1 MMLDFI
7 MTWERVWKL
16 DAENLRTLR
25 RQAIQIAPPMLSLLA
40 CQKPLFVNPTAGR
53 SSIMRDMSV
62 LSIAMPPGLKDSSC
76 MRYLLKF
83 GPANESLRDTLGGA
97 DESLLVVIRTQNL
110 LVLEISKATIAI
122 TYPAEFDGYIRQ
134 CILTDVYSRRAAI
147 ESPLSY
153 LFHNL
158 TGFSFWPSIDNSA
171 SQQKDYLQLHDPD
184 CRDFI
189 QRLLDSTG
197 CNACHLTSGNA
208 NARRCGIDIPARD
221 QGRPSEVCESLD
233 SITNGAGDGD

>member
-1 MMLDFI
+1 
-7 MTWERVWKL
+7 
-16 DAENLRTLR
+16 
-25 RQAIQIAPPMLSLLA
+25 MLSLLA
-40 CQKPLFVNPTAGR
+40 RQKSLFVNPTAGR
-53 SSIMRDMSV
+53 SSIMRDTRV
-62 LSIAMPPGLKDSSC
+62 LSTAMPPGLKDSSC

-83 GPANESLRDTLGGA
+83 GPANESLGDTLGGA

-110 LVLEISKATIAI
+110 LVLEIGKAMIAI

-147 ESPLSY
+147 ESPQPY
-153 LFHNL
+153 PFHNL
-158 TGFSFWPSIDNSA
+158 IRFSIRPSIDNSA
-171 SQQKDYLQLHDPD
+171 SQHKDYLQLHDPD
-184 CRDFI
+184 CHDFI

-197 CNACHLTSGNA
+197 CNTCHLRSANA